1 MQKEHGNRR
10 KPKITVSK
18 SDFEQLTNL
27 ATSVAVRRPDAAD
40 ELLAELDRARVVS
53 DGWMSEDVVQMDTA
67 VRYRTDAGDTRTT
80 TLVFPGDA
88 DISVGK
94 VSVLTP
100 IGTAL
105 LGLSAGQ
112 SMRWLARD
120 GREHE
125 LTVIS
130 VGQGPSSRSSGDAS
144 GRLAAWAAGA

>member
-1 MQKEHGNRR
+1 MPWSSTG
-10 KPKITVSK
+10 PT
-18 SDFEQLTNL
+18 L
-27 ATSVAVRRPDAAD
+27 A
-40 ELLAELDRARVVS
+40 
-53 DGWMSEDVVQMDTA
+53 
-67 VRYRTDAGDTRTT
+67 TRTT

-88 DISVGK
+88 DISEEK

-105 LGLSAGQ
+105 LGLSTGQ

-130 VGQGPSSRSSGDAS
+130 FGQDPSGRPSGDAS
-144 GRLAAWAAGA
+144 GRLRAWAAA